1 MSNHPRLKQIIEG
14 AILAAEQ
21 PLSLDRLS
29 QLFEKDP
36 PSRAEIREVIEE
48 IREDCEEKGFELQQI
63 ASGYRFQVRKEVG
76 PWVSRLWEERPPR
89 YSRAMLETLALIA
102 YRQPITR
109 GDIEEIR
116 GVSVSTNIM
125 RSLIEREWVRVVGHR
140 DVPGRP
146 ALLATTRT
154 FLDYFNLQSLDEL
167 PPLSEL
173 RDLAEGSEELNL
185 ADEPLEIRSLELALG
200 DVDQTA
206 DEEQQD
212 DLVSVSE
219 KVAAVQENIRQFVQ
233 EDADE
238 DDELDDA
245 DWDED
250 ADANGQDLDE
260 SIADPS
266 NMDSPPADA
275 ADLDDSIEVGPHMDN
290 PPTDAVDP
298 DDSIEVSPHMD
309 SPPTDAVD
317 PDDSI
322 EVSPHIDNPPTD
334 AADLDDSN
342 TDATH
347 TDKST
352 DLDDSIASAPHS
364 DRQNP
369 DDL

>member
-1 MSNHPRLKQIIEG
+1 MSNHSQLKQIIEG

-36 PSRAEIREVIEE
+36 PDRAEIREAIEQ
-48 IREDCEEKGFELQQI
+48 IKADCEEKGFELQQI

-76 PWVSRLWEERPPR
+76 PWVSRLWDERPPR

-154 FLDYFNLQSLDEL
+154 FLDYFNLRSLDEL

-185 ADEPLEIRSLELALG
+185 ADEPLEFRSLELALE
-200 DVDQTA
+200 DVHQED
-206 DEEQQD
+206 DDDQQD
-212 DLVSVSE
+212 DLASVSE
-219 KVAAVQENIRQFVQ
+219 KVAAVQENIRLFVQ
-233 EDADE
+233 EGADE
-238 DDELDDA
+238 DVELDDA
-245 DWDED
+245 DWD
-250 ADANGQDLDE
+250 
-260 SIADPS
+260 
-266 NMDSPPADA
+266 DSAPADSQIVDGSNTDGP
-275 ADLDDSIEVGPHMDN
+275 DLDDSLV
-290 PPTDAVDP
+290 DASKADDGDP
-298 DDSIEVSPHMD
+298 DDS
-309 SPPTDAVD
+309 
-317 PDDSI
+317 
-322 EVSPHIDNPPTD
+322 
-334 AADLDDSN
+334 
-342 TDATH
+342 
-347 TDKST
+347 
-352 DLDDSIASAPHS
+352 
-364 DRQNP
+364 Q
-369 DDL
+369 

>member
-36 PSRAEIREVIEE
+36 PERAEIQEVIEQ
-48 IREDCEEKGFELQQI
+48 IRTDCEERGFELRQI
-63 ASGYRFQVRKEVG
+63 ATGYRFQVRKEFG

-109 GDIEEIR
+109 GEIEEIR

-173 RDLAEGSEELNL
+173 RDLTAASEELNQE
-185 ADEPLEIRSLELALG
+185 EPLEIRSLELALEE
-200 DVDQTA
+200 VDQAA
-206 DEEQQD
+206 DGEQQD
-212 DLVSVSE
+212 DLVSASE
-219 KVAAVQENIRQFVQ
+219 KVAVVEENIRLFMQQ
-233 EDADE
+233 GAAEDDALDEAERDADT
-238 DDELDDA
+238 D
-245 DWDED
+245 
-250 ADANGQDLDE
+250 
-260 SIADPS
+260 
-266 NMDSPPADA
+266 
-275 ADLDDSIEVGPHMDN
+275 
-290 PPTDAVDP
+290 TDARDP
-298 DDSIEVSPHMD
+298 DDSPA
-309 SPPTDAVD
+309 PA
-317 PDDSI
+317 
-322 EVSPHIDNPPTD
+322 PHIDNQ
-334 AADLDDSN
+334 
-342 TDATH
+342 
-347 TDKST
+347 K
-352 DLDDSIASAPHS
+352 
-364 DRQNP
+364 P
-369 DDL
+369 DDR

>member
-1 MSNHPRLKQIIEG
+1 MSNHSQLKQIIEG

-36 PSRAEIREVIEE
+36 PDRAEIREAIEQ
-48 IREDCEEKGFELQQI
+48 IKADCEEKGFELQQI

-76 PWVSRLWEERPPR
+76 PWVSRLWDERPPR

-154 FLDYFNLQSLDEL
+154 FLDYFNLRSLDEL

-185 ADEPLEIRSLELALG
+185 ADEPLEFRSLELALE
-200 DVDQTA
+200 DVHQED
-206 DEEQQD
+206 DDDQQD
-212 DLVSVSE
+212 DLASVSE
-219 KVAAVQENIRQFVQ
+219 KVAAVQENIRLFVQ
-233 EDADE
+233 EGADE
-238 DDELDDA
+238 EDELDDA
-245 DWDED
+245 DWD
-250 ADANGQDLDE
+250 
-260 SIADPS
+260 
-266 NMDSPPADA
+266 DSAPADSQIVDGSNTDGP
-275 ADLDDSIEVGPHMDN
+275 DLDDSLV
-290 PPTDAVDP
+290 DASKADDGDP
-298 DDSIEVSPHMD
+298 DDS
-309 SPPTDAVD
+309 
-317 PDDSI
+317 
-322 EVSPHIDNPPTD
+322 
-334 AADLDDSN
+334 
-342 TDATH
+342 
-347 TDKST
+347 
-352 DLDDSIASAPHS
+352 
-364 DRQNP
+364 Q
-369 DDL
+369 

>member
-1 MSNHPRLKQIIEG
+1 MSNHSQLKQIIEG

-36 PSRAEIREVIEE
+36 PDRAEIREAIEQ
-48 IREDCEEKGFELQQI
+48 IKADCEEKGFELQQI

-76 PWVSRLWEERPPR
+76 PWVSRLWDERPPR

-154 FLDYFNLQSLDEL
+154 FLDYFNLRSLDEL

-185 ADEPLEIRSLELALG
+185 ADEPLEFRSLELALE
-200 DVDQTA
+200 DVHQED
-206 DEEQQD
+206 DDDQQD
-212 DLVSVSE
+212 DLASVSE
-219 KVAAVQENIRQFVQ
+219 KVAAVQENIRLFVQ
-233 EDADE
+233 EGADE
-238 DDELDDA
+238 DVELDDA
-245 DWDED
+245 DWD
-250 ADANGQDLDE
+250 
-260 SIADPS
+260 
-266 NMDSPPADA
+266 DSAPADSQIVDA
-275 ADLDDSIEVGPHMDN
+275 STTDGPDLDDSLV
-290 PPTDAVDP
+290 DASKADDGDP
-298 DDSIEVSPHMD
+298 DDS
-309 SPPTDAVD
+309 
-317 PDDSI
+317 
-322 EVSPHIDNPPTD
+322 
-334 AADLDDSN
+334 
-342 TDATH
+342 
-347 TDKST
+347 
-352 DLDDSIASAPHS
+352 
-364 DRQNP
+364 Q
-369 DDL
+369 